1 MKDIRRIPF
10 SPPDITEAEIKLVSE
25 ALRSGWITTGPKVQ
39 ELERKIADFVHTPK
53 SVCMGSATACMEMIL
68 RALGVGEGDEVIT
81 CAYTYTATASCAV
94 HVGAKV
100 VFVDTRKTV
109 WRWTMTNLLMPLLSA
124 QRSLFLLILVVSC
137 VTMTASTV

>member
-1 MKDIRRIPF
+1 MKDIRKIPF

-39 ELERKIADFVHTPK
+39 ELERKIAGFVHTPK
-53 SVCMGSATACMEMIL
+53 SVCMSSATACMEMIL

-81 CAYTYTATASCAV
+81 CAYTYTATASCVA

-100 VFVDTRKTV
+100 VFVDTQKDCVEMDYDQLADAITKRTKV
-109 WRWTMTNLLMPLLSA
+109 IVPC
-124 QRSLFLLILVVSC
+124 RSRRYSV
-137 VTMTASTV
+137 